1 MWSTAAVIAA
11 KETIDGTR
19 RRLASPEWRRQ
30 EREGHAVAIL
40 LLVLP
45 SLLGAGIATA
55 GPPPLGLLVSVVFL
69 VAEPALLWRVGPRFG
84 FDRRAACL
92 VAVPVLGL
100 FVHVAF
106 AWRLGHHRTRTW
118 KTLEPSWGRNAWT
131 VLTVVGVLSWIWTV
145 ATIVLA

>member
-1 MWSTAAVIAA
+1 
-11 KETIDGTR
+11 
-19 RRLASPEWRRQ
+19 SPEWRRQ
-30 EREGHAVAIL
+30 EREGHAVGIL

-45 SLLGAGIATA
+45 SLLGAGLGAA
-55 GPPPLGLLVSVVFL
+55 HLGPLRLVGSAVPLFVV
-69 VAEPALLWRVGPRFG
+69 PALLWRVGPRFG